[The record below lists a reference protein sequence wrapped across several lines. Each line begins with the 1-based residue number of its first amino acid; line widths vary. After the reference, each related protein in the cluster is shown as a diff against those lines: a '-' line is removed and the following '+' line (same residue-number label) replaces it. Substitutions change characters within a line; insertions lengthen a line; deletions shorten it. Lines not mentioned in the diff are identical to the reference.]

1 MEQHW
6 RPGQQGGSDH
16 HLANH
21 RCQHISTL
29 ALHIFIVMMMVMMMV
44 MVVMMVMMMVI
55 VLMFE
60 HFRESRVEA
69 AFKKFDKNEDGFLD
83 WAEFQQVPQL
93 LSTVKFIL
101 TRHRVQ

>member
-1 MEQHW
+1 MIFVQFCWNFVENSLEQHW

-21 RCQHISTL
+21 SCQHISTL
-29 ALHIFIVMMMVMMMV
+29 ALHIFIVMTI
-44 MVVMMVMMMVI
+44 MMVMMMVI

-93 LSTVKFIL
+93 LPL
-101 TRHRVQ
+101 

>member
-1 MEQHW
+1 MM
-6 RPGQQGGSDH
+6 
-16 HLANH
+16 
-21 RCQHISTL
+21 
-29 ALHIFIVMMMVMMMV
+29 MMMVMMMV
-44 MVVMMVMMMVI
+44 MVI

-83 WAEFQQVPQL
+83 WAEFQQVPEL
-93 LSTVKFIL
+93 LSSVKFIL